1 MVSFGDIALKV
12 FKKECV
18 FYMKQTQIGI
28 APRGKQR
35 IRDRI
40 WRDRY
45 LYLMILPF
53 MTWFVFMYYLPMYG
67 ILMAFQ
73 DFKIRKG
80 IWGSEWVGFKHFVD
94 FFANNH
100 NAWRLIRNTLLI
112 NVYSIVFTFP
122 LPIILALLF
131 DELRSKKYKTFA
143 QTISYMPH
151 FISTVVVVG
160 LVVTMLS
167 PSQGIVNI
175 MLEKLGFERVYFLV
189 KAKYFR
195 TIYITMGAWT
205 SVGFSSI
212 IYTSAISSVDETLY
226 EAARIDGA
234 SRFQK
239 VMHITIPCILP
250 TIAIMLIT
258 RIGGLLSVGSE
269 TIILLYNN
277 STRETADV
285 ISTYIYRRS
294 IEASAATAQKTY
306 SSSAAIGLMNSFV
319 SVLLV
324 MLANYISKKT
334 TDAGLF

>member
-1 MVSFGDIALKV
+1 MSFGDIALKV

-18 FYMKQTQIGI
+18 FYMKQTQSGI
-28 APRGKQR
+28 VPKKKQR

-53 MTWFVFMYYLPMYG
+53 VLWFIFMYYLPMYG
-67 ILMAFQ
+67 IVIAFK
-73 DFKIRKG
+73 DYSILKG
-80 IWGSEWVGFKHFVD
+80 IGGSPWVGFKHFTD
-94 FFANNH
+94 FFTKNH
-100 NAWRLIRNTLLI
+100 YAWRIIRNTLLI
-112 NVYSIVFTFP
+112 NVYSILFTFP
-122 LPIILALLF
+122 LPIILAILF

-151 FISTVVVVG
+151 FISTVVVAG

-167 PSQGIVNI
+167 PTQGIINI
-175 MLEKLGFERVYFLV
+175 ILEKLGLINEKIYFL
-189 KAKYFR
+189 AKPQYFR

-205 SVGFSSI
+205 GVGFSSI

-234 SRFQK
+234 SRLQK
-239 VMHITIPCILP
+239 IMKITLPSILP
-250 TIAIMLIT
+250 TIAIMFIT

-269 TIILLYNN
+269 TILLLYKEI
-277 STRETADV
+277 TYETADV
-285 ISTYIYRRS
+285 ISTYTYRMGLTSRRPQFS
-294 IEASAATAQKTY
+294 P
-306 SSSAAIGLMNSFV
+306 SAAIGLMNSV
-319 SVLLV
+319 ISLMLV
-324 MLANYISKKT
+324 AIANYVSKKT